1 MISIHLTKS
10 FCIVSLIILQ
20 FDNPIPSVPSI
31 FVTLHKQSRNEN
43 DNFDGLGVADT
54 YLLPG
59 VVESPINHPL
69 KDKTLKLKMKWLKL
83 RILLKAVTR
92 FQAPPGR
99 SMSDPELNNL
109 FAKDPADHAH
119 ERTHSTWSI

>member
-1 MISIHLTKS
+1 MHNDE
-10 FCIVSLIILQ
+10 VSLNVILIILQ

-31 FVTLHKQSRNEN
+31 FVTLHKQSKDGN
-43 DNFDGLGVADT
+43 DHFDGLGVADT

-109 FAKDPADHAH
+109 FAKDPVEH
-119 ERTHSTWSI
+119 EHQRTHSTWSI